1 MEKAVNSDFLNSIT
15 DPVALYENA
24 PCGYLSFTADGKII
38 KINQTL
44 LDWLGYTR
52 EEVVHQLYFKD
63 LISKGGQ
70 IYYEMFYFPL
80 LLIQNQVN
88 EINFDHVRSDKSR
101 FPALINSNVINDSN
115 GRLLAVNATVYNI
128 TDRKKYENE
137 LLESKRIADAER
149 KKFESLADFL
159 PELIWTADGSGSIN
173 YVNRRFAEF
182 FGLPSGLHGV
192 DLILPKVHKAD
203 RFKLVRNWLRV
214 VHGEKSFQIEVR
226 MQGTDQL
233 YQWYLIRA
241 LANEQLDGSSKWI
254 GSCTNIDEHVNTIQQ
269 LDEFISI
276 ASHELKTPI
285 TSLKASLQLM
295 RKFIS
300 SENGSTLSKLQ
311 DQSNKA
317 IEKINNLVENLL
329 NTSNIKE
336 GQISLNNSRF
346 NVCSLLSNTCPHVQ
360 AEGSHNLVIDCA
372 EDIYMYGDEH
382 RLDQVLVNFV
392 NNAIK
397 YAPESKDI
405 FLSAEHQNNN
415 IKISV
420 RDTGP
425 GIPAA
430 KLPHVFE
437 RYFRVNHADANSGYT
452 GLGLGLYIC
461 SEIIRR
467 HGGRIGV
474 DSELNKGTTFW
485 FSIPVIATS

>member
-1 MEKAVNSDFLNSIT
+1 MKETLNKDFLDTIT
-15 DPVALYENA
+15 DPIALYENA

-44 LDWLGYTR
+44 LDWLGYQR
-52 EEVVHQLYFKD
+52 EDVVHKLYFKN

-80 LLIQNQVN
+80 LLIQNVLN
-88 EINFDHVRSDKSR
+88 EINFDHVRSDGTK
-101 FPALINSNVINDSN
+101 FPALINSNVINDSD
-115 GRLLAVNATVYNI
+115 GKLLAVNTTVYNI

-137 LLESKRIADAER
+137 LLISKKIADSER
-149 KKFESLADFL
+149 SKFESLADFL
-159 PELIWTADGSGSIN
+159 PDLIWTADIAGSIN
-173 YVNRRFAEF
+173 YVNKRFTEF
-182 FGLPSGLHGV
+182 FSLPAGLHPV
-192 DLILPKVHKAD
+192 DILMPKVHPAD
-203 RFKLVRNWLRV
+203 RFKLMRNWLKAIS
-214 VHGEKSFQIEVR
+214 GEGSFQIEVR
-226 MQGTDQL
+226 MQGSDDL
-233 YQWYLIRA
+233 FQWYLIRA
-241 LANEQLDGSSKWI
+241 LSNEQVDGSSKWI
-254 GSCTNIDEHVNTIQQ
+254 GSCTNIDQHVNTIQQ

-295 RKFIS
+295 RKFIPS
-300 SENGSTLSKLQ
+300 GTGTTISKLQ

-317 IEKINNLVENLL
+317 IEKINNLVDNLL

-336 GQISLNNSRF
+336 GKISLSNSRI
-346 NVCSLLSNTCPHVQ
+346 NVLTLLKNSCPHVLV
-360 AEGSHNLVIDCA
+360 EGNYNLIIDCPA
-372 EDIYMYGDEH
+372 DLLIYGDEH

-397 YAPESKDI
+397 YAPASKDI
-405 FLSAEHQNNN
+405 FITAERENDEV
-415 IKISV
+415 KISV

-425 GIPAA
+425 GIPAT

-437 RYFRVNHADANSGYT
+437 RYFRVNHGEPNTGYT

-461 SEIIRR
+461 SEIVRR

-474 DSELNKGTTFW
+474 ESVVNKGTTFW
-485 FSIPVIATS
+485 FSLPVIPSS